1 MMLYMKWVEFNV
13 IEGDIYFIVRVR
25 SDKSKGI
32 ELGSSF
38 GYDERILIWS
48 FVLKIIFNFNFSLE
62 FLFFIIR
69 FFFVG
74 INL

>member
-1 MMLYMKWVEFNV
+1 MEFNV

-38 GYDERILIWS
+38 GYDERILI
-48 FVLKIIFNFNFSLE
+48 
-62 FLFFIIR
+62 
-69 FFFVG
+69 
-74 INL
+74 